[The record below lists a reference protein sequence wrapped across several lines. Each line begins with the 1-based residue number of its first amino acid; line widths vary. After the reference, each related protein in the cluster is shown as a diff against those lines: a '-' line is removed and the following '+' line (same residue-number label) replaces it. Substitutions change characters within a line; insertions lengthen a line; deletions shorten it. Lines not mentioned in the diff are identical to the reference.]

1 MMINIAVIGMG
12 YVGIS
17 NAILLSQ
24 KNNVFIFDKDT
35 NKINDIKNRKS
46 PIEDQD
52 VQDYLENKN
61 LKLNFSYNLKEAVT
75 NVEFIVLAL
84 PTNYDETLNS
94 FDTSILENV
103 IKEILE
109 INQNATLIIKST
121 IPVGFVESL
130 STKFQTNNIIFSPEF
145 LREGRALHDN
155 LHPSRIIIGSHCVN
169 GKKFS
174 NLLLEASLK
183 KNVEVIF
190 TNSREAESIKL
201 FANTYLALRV
211 SFFNELDT
219 FAFKMSLDPKE
230 IIKGV
235 SLDERIG
242 DYYNNPSFGY
252 GGYCLPKDTK
262 QLLNLYKNIPQA
274 LISAVVESNSV
285 RKDFIANDVISKKP
299 KTVGVYRLTMKLN
312 SDNYRSS
319 AIWDIIKK
327 IKSNGVNVLIY
338 EPKIIGEK
346 FDGYD
351 VIDSLEIFKEKC
363 DLIITNRFANELKDV
378 KNKIYTRDVYNRD

>member
-1 MMINIAVIGMG
+1 MINIAVIGMG

-35 NKINDIKNRKS
+35 NKIDDIKNKKS

-52 VQDYLENKN
+52 VQEYLENKN
-61 LKLNFSYNLKEAVT
+61 LKLNFSYNLKDAIS

-84 PTNYDETLNS
+84 PTNYDETSNS

-103 IKEILE
+103 IKEIFE
-109 INQNATLIIKST
+109 INKNSTLVIKST
-121 IPVGFVESL
+121 IPVGFIESL

-145 LREGRALHDN
+145 LREGKALHDN
-155 LHPSRIIIGSHCVN
+155 LYPSRIIIGSHSAN

-190 TNSREAESIKL
+190 TNSKEAESIKL

-219 FAFKMSLDPKE
+219 FAFKMNLNTKE

-262 QLLNLYKNIPQA
+262 QLLNLYKNIPQE
-274 LISAVVESNSV
+274 LISAVVASNSV
-285 RKDFIANDVISKKP
+285 RKDFIANDIILKKP
-299 KTVGVYRLTMKLN
+299 KTVGVYRLIMKLN

-338 EPKIIGEK
+338 EPKIIEEK
-346 FDGYD
+346 LDGYD

-363 DLIITNRFANELKDV
+363 DLIIANRFAKELKDV